1 MHIWEILEK
10 SKVIA
15 VVGLSDKKERASYEV
30 ASYLLE
36 HGYDIIPVNP
46 NISEWRGIKA
56 YPSLSDVDKEV
67 DVVQVFRRGEF
78 VADIVDE
85 AVTLGAKVIWMQI
98 GVVDENAAKIARN
111 AGLSVVMD
119 RCMKVEHQD
128 WLQSIKREE

>member
-15 VVGLSDKKERASYEV
+15 VVGLSEKKERASYEV

-36 HGYDIIPVNP
+36 QGYEIIPINP

-56 YPSLSDVDKEV
+56 YPSLSDLDREV
-67 DVVQVFRRGEF
+67 DVVEIFRKSEF
-78 VADIVDE
+78 VSDIVDE

-98 GVVDENAAKIARN
+98 GVVDEEAAKIARN

-119 RCMKVEHQD
+119 KCMMVEHRD
-128 WLQSIKREE
+128 WLQSIKREQ

>member
-36 HGYDIIPVNP
+36 HGYEIIPINP
-46 NISEWRGIKA
+46 NISKWRGIKA
-56 YPSLSDVDKEV
+56 YGSLSEVEREV
-67 DVVQVFRRGEF
+67 DVVEIFRRSEF
-78 VADIVDE
+78 VSDIVDE
-85 AVTLGAKVIWMQI
+85 ALTLGAKVIWMQI
-98 GVVDENAAKIARN
+98 GVVDEKAAKIARN
-111 AGLSVVMD
+111 AGLTVVMD

-128 WLQSIKREE
+128 WLQNIKREE